1 MSILN
6 KLATSQNRNDE
17 LPNIEL
23 AMDIANNKDKAA
35 IKELMALVL
44 SGKNRDIQNDSI
56 KVLYETGERNPS
68 LISPYLNTFAGLL
81 SSKNNRLQWGAMSA
95 LNAIASIEPGLIY
108 SLLPELEAAV
118 AKGSVITRDNYVYIL
133 IGLAGIKNYRN
144 KAIALLK
151 EQLMSCP
158 SNQLPM
164 YAEKSLPVIT
174 SSEKNSFTQMLQSRW
189 NEYEKASK
197 QARVEKVIRKLQG
210 L

>member
-23 AMDIANNKDKAA
+23 AIDIANNEDKAA
-35 IKELMALVL
+35 VKELAALAL

-56 KVLYETGERNPS
+56 KVLYEVGERNPS
-68 LISPYLNTFAGLL
+68 LISPYSNTFAGLL
-81 SSKNNRLQWGAMSA
+81 SSKNNRLQWGAMAA

-108 SLLPELEAAV
+108 SLLPELEAVV

-133 IGLAGIKNYRN
+133 IGFAGINNYRN
-144 KAIALLK
+144 KATALLK
-151 EQLMSCP
+151 EQLTSCP
-158 SNQLPM
+158 VNQLPM
-164 YAEKSLPVIT
+164 YAEKSLPIIT
-174 SSEKNSFTQMLQSRW
+174 SSEKNSFIQILQSRW
-189 NEYEKASK
+189 NEFEKASK